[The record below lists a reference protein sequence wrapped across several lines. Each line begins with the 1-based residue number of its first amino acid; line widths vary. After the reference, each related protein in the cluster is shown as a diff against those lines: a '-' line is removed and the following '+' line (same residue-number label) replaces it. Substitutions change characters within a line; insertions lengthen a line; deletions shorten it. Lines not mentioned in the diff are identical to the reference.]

1 MYAMNLVISCLFFL
15 QFYSKIQLTVRF
27 VLEHTVRGLAMP
39 LAASNEI
46 TIFLGCAANY
56 KHETKRPFLTLSFV
70 TAKEFLFPAKSY
82 EKASFT
88 FVLKS

>member
-39 LAASNEI
+39 LAAANEI
-46 TIFLGCAANY
+46 TIFLVVLQTTN
-56 KHETKRPFLTLSFV
+56 TKLNAYF
-70 TAKEFLFPAKSY
+70 
-82 EKASFT
+82 
-88 FVLKS
+88 